1 MRTVR
6 ALLGKELARQLDDPL
21 SVVGIT
27 AIVGSVFNDT
37 RRISCN
43 CTSA

>member
-1 MRTVR
+1 MRMVR
-6 ALLGKELARQLDDPL
+6 SLLGKGLARQLDGPL